1 MLRQRV
7 ITALILAG
15 ALIAT
20 LLFAPYPVQAMLF
33 ALVAAAGAWE
43 WAALVGSKGVLSRVF
58 YAAIILLLCGAL
70 WVSLSLNGAD
80 AALHARPW
88 LAIAALLWSAM
99 LVGLKYYSAGRG
111 IWGHAWVRALMG
123 WLMLTATWL
132 AVTVCLTLIN
142 GPFVVFLL
150 ILTVAS
156 ADIGAYF
163 AGRHFGQHALA
174 AEISPAKTWEG
185 FWGGMLCVALLAT
198 LIWQNLP
205 LSQLHLGW
213 GSLMVLGL
221 ATAGASVV
229 GDLTVSLLKREV
241 GLKDSGS
248 LLPGHGGLMDR
259 LDSICGAAPVFALG
273 LLLIGY

>member
-43 WAALVGSKGVLSRVF
+43 WAALVGSKGVLSRVL
-58 YAAIILLLCGAL
+58 YAAIILLLCSAL
-70 WVSLSLNGAD
+70 WVGLSLNGAD

-88 LAIAALLWSAM
+88 LAVAALLWSAM

-111 IWGHAWVRALMG
+111 VWGYVWVRAVMG
-123 WLMLTATWL
+123 WLLLTATWL

-150 ILTVAS
+150 ILTVAA

-163 AGRHFGQHALA
+163 AGLRFGQHALA

-198 LIWQNLP
+198 VIWQNLP

-213 GSLMVLGL
+213 GSLIVLGL

-248 LLPGHGGLMDR
+248 LLPGHGGLLDR
-259 LDSICGAAPVFALG
+259 LDSICGAAPAFTLG

>member
-33 ALVAAAGAWE
+33 ALVAAAGGWE
-43 WAALVGSKGVLSRVF
+43 WAVLVGAQRALTRAL
-58 YAAIILLLCGAL
+58 YAGITPLLCGAL
-70 WVSLSLNGAD
+70 WMGLVLDGPE

-88 LAIAALLWSAM
+88 LAATVLLWSAM

-111 IWGHAWVRALMG
+111 VWGYVWVRAVMG
-123 WLMLTATWL
+123 WLLLTATWL

-150 ILTVAS
+150 ILTVAA

-163 AGRHFGQHALA
+163 AGRRFGQHALA
-174 AEISPAKTWEG
+174 VEISPAKTWEG
-185 FWGGMLCVALLAT
+185 FWGGMLCVALLTT

>member
-15 ALIAT
+15 ALIVT
-20 LLFAPYPVQAMLF
+20 LLFTPFPVQAILF
-33 ALVAAAGAWE
+33 ALVATAGASE
-43 WAALVGSKGVLSRVF
+43 WAALVGAQGTLFRAA
-58 YAAIILLLCGAL
+58 YAAIIPLLCIAL
-70 WVSLSLNGAD
+70 WTGLALDGPE
-80 AALHARPW
+80 AAQHARPW
-88 LAIAALLWSAM
+88 LAATALLWSAM

-111 IWGHAWVRALMG
+111 VWGHAWIRAVMG
-123 WLMLTATWL
+123 WLMLAATWL

-142 GPFVVFLL
+142 GPFIVFLL
-150 ILTVAS
+150 MLAVAS

-163 AGRHFGQHALA
+163 AGRRFGQHALA

-213 GSLMVLGL
+213 GSLIVLGL

-259 LDSICGAAPVFALG
+259 LDSICGAAPVFTLG

>member
-1 MLRQRV
+1 MGLE
-7 ITALILAG
+7 LDG
-15 ALIAT
+15 
-20 LLFAPYPVQAMLF
+20 PE
-33 ALVAAAGAWE
+33 AAQ
-43 WAALVGSKGVLSRVF
+43 
-58 YAAIILLLCGAL
+58 
-70 WVSLSLNGAD
+70 
-80 AALHARPW
+80 HARPW
-88 LAIAALLWSAM
+88 LAATALLWSAM

-111 IWGHAWVRALMG
+111 VWGHAWVRAVMG
-123 WLMLTATWL
+123 WLMLAATWL
-132 AVTVCLTLIN
+132 AVIVCLTLIN

-150 ILTVAS
+150 ILTVAA

-163 AGRHFGQHALA
+163 AGRRFGQHALA

-198 LIWQNLP
+198 FIWQNLP

>member
-20 LLFAPYPVQAMLF
+20 LLCAPYPAQAMLF
-33 ALVAAAGAWE
+33 SLVAAAGGWE
-43 WAALVGSKGVLSRVF
+43 WAALVGAQRALSRTL
-58 YAAIILLLCGAL
+58 YAAIIPLLCIAL
-70 WVSLSLNGAD
+70 WTGLALDGPE
-80 AALHARPW
+80 AAMHARPW
-88 LAIAALLWSAM
+88 LAVTALLWSAM
-99 LVGLKYYSAGRG
+99 LLKLKYYVAGRG
-111 IWGHAWVRALMG
+111 AWRCAWLRAMMG

-132 AVTVCLTLIN
+132 AVIVCLTLIN
-142 GPFVVFLL
+142 GPFIVFLL
-150 ILTVAS
+150 ILTVAA
-156 ADIGAYF
+156 ADIGAFF
-163 AGRHFGQHALA
+163 AGRRFGQHALA

-213 GSLMVLGL
+213 GSLMLLGL
-221 ATAGASVV
+221 TTAGASVV
-229 GDLTVSLLKREV
+229 GDLTVSLVKREV
-241 GLKDSGS
+241 VLKDSGS

-259 LDSICGAAPVFALG
+259 LDSICAAAPVFALG

>member
-58 YAAIILLLCGAL
+58 YAAIILLLCVAL
-70 WVSLSLNGAD
+70 WVGLSLNGAD

-88 LAIAALLWSAM
+88 LAVAALLWSAM

-111 IWGHAWVRALMG
+111 VWGYLWVRAVMG

-150 ILTVAS
+150 ILTVAA

-163 AGRHFGQHALA
+163 AGRRFGQHALA

-221 ATAGASVV
+221 ATAGASVI

-259 LDSICGAAPVFALG
+259 LDSICGAAPVFTLG

>member
-20 LLFAPYPVQAMLF
+20 LVFAPYLVQAILF
-33 ALVAAAGAWE
+33 ALVAAAGGWE
-43 WAALVGSKGVLSRVF
+43 WAALVGAQGAFARVV
-58 YAAIILLLCGAL
+58 YAAIILLLCGVLWLGLAL
-70 WVSLSLNGAD
+70 DGPE
-80 AALHARPW
+80 AALHDRPL
-88 LAIAALLWSAM
+88 LAATALLWSAM
-99 LVGLKYYSAGRG
+99 LVGLKYYSAGRS
-111 IWGHAWVRALMG
+111 IWGHAWVRAVMG

-163 AGRHFGQHALA
+163 AGRRFGQHALA
-174 AEISPAKTWEG
+174 EEISPAKTWEG
-185 FWGGMLCVALLAT
+185 FWSGMLCVALLAT

-205 LSQLHLGW
+205 LSQLHLSW

-248 LLPGHGGLMDR
+248 LLPGHGGLLDR

>member
-58 YAAIILLLCGAL
+58 YAAIILLLCSAL
-70 WVSLSLNGAD
+70 WVGLSLNGAD
-80 AALHARPW
+80 AALHSRPW
-88 LAIAALLWSAM
+88 LAGAALLWSAM

-111 IWGHAWVRALMG
+111 VWGYLWVRAVMG

-150 ILTVAS
+150 ILTVAA

-163 AGRHFGQHALA
+163 AGRRFGQHALA

>member
-15 ALIAT
+15 ALIVT
-20 LLFAPYPVQAMLF
+20 LLFAPFPVQAILF
-33 ALVAAAGAWE
+33 ALVATAGAWE
-43 WAALVGSKGVLSRVF
+43 WAALVGAQGALFRAV
-58 YAAIILLLCGAL
+58 YAAIIPLLCSAL
-70 WVSLSLNGAD
+70 WMGLALDGPE
-80 AALHARPW
+80 AAQHSRPW
-88 LAIAALLWSAM
+88 LAATALLWSAM

-111 IWGHAWVRALMG
+111 VWGHAWVRAVMG
-123 WLMLTATWL
+123 WLMLAATWL
-132 AVTVCLTLIN
+132 AVIVCLTLIN

-150 ILTVAS
+150 ILTVAA

-163 AGRHFGQHALA
+163 AGRRFGQHALA

-198 LIWQNLP
+198 LIWRNLP

>member
-7 ITALILAG
+7 ITALILAV
-15 ALIAT
+15 ALIAA
-20 LLFAPYPVQAMLF
+20 LLFAPYPGQAMLF
-33 ALVAAAGAWE
+33 AAVAAAGGWE
-43 WAALVGSKGVLSRVF
+43 WAALVGAQVAFSRTA
-58 YAAIILLLCGAL
+58 YAAVIPLLCGAL
-70 WVSLSLNGAD
+70 WMGLALDGPE

-88 LAIAALLWSAM
+88 LAAAALLWSAM

-111 IWGHAWVRALMG
+111 IWGYVWVRAVMW

-150 ILTVAS
+150 ILTVAA

-163 AGRHFGQHALA
+163 AGRRFGQHALA
-174 AEISPAKTWEG
+174 VEISPAKTWEG

>member
-20 LLFAPYPVQAMLF
+20 LLFAPYSMQAMLF
-33 ALVAAAGAWE
+33 ASVAAAGAWE
-43 WAALVGSKGVLSRVF
+43 WAVLVGSKGVLSRVF
-58 YAAIILLLCGAL
+58 YVAVIPLLCGAL
-70 WVSLSLNGAD
+70 WMGLALDGPE

-88 LAIAALLWSAM
+88 LAAAALLWSAM

-111 IWGHAWVRALMG
+111 IWGYVWVRAVMG

-150 ILTVAS
+150 ILTVAA

-163 AGRHFGQHALA
+163 AGRRFGQHALA

>member
-43 WAALVGSKGVLSRVF
+43 WAALVGSKGVVSRVF
-58 YAAIILLLCGAL
+58 YAAIILLLCSAL
-70 WVSLSLNGAD
+70 WVGLSLNGAD

-88 LAIAALLWSAM
+88 LAVAALSWSAM

-111 IWGHAWVRALMG
+111 VWGYVWVRAVMG
-123 WLMLTATWL
+123 WLLLTATWL

-150 ILTVAS
+150 ILTVAA

-163 AGRHFGQHALA
+163 AGRRFGQHALA
-174 AEISPAKTWEG
+174 VEISPAKTWEG

-259 LDSICGAAPVFALG
+259 LDSICGAAPVFTLG

>member
-7 ITALILAG
+7 ITALFLAG
-15 ALIAT
+15 ALIVT
-20 LLFAPYPVQAMLF
+20 LLFAPFPVQAILF
-33 ALVAAAGAWE
+33 ALVATAGAWE
-43 WAALVGSKGVLSRVF
+43 WAALVGAQGTLFRAA
-58 YAAIILLLCGAL
+58 YAAIIPLLCGAL
-70 WVSLSLNGAD
+70 WMGLALDGPE
-80 AALHARPW
+80 AAQHARPW
-88 LAIAALLWSAM
+88 LAATALLWSAM

-111 IWGHAWVRALMG
+111 VWGHGWVRALMG
-123 WLMLTATWL
+123 WLMLAATWL

-142 GPFVVFLL
+142 GPFIVFLL
-150 ILTVAS
+150 ILAVAS

-163 AGRHFGQHALA
+163 AGRRFGQHALA
-174 AEISPAKTWEG
+174 ARISPAKTWEG

-213 GSLMVLGL
+213 GSLIVLGL

-259 LDSICGAAPVFALG
+259 LDSICGAAPVFTFG

>member
-15 ALIAT
+15 PLIAI
-20 LLFAPYPVQAMLF
+20 LLFAPYPMQAMLF
-33 ALVAAAGAWE
+33 ALVAAVGGWE
-43 WAALVGSKGVLSRVF
+43 WAALVGAQRATSRTL
-58 YAAIILLLCGAL
+58 YAAIIPLLCIAL
-70 WVSLSLNGAD
+70 WTGLALDGPE
-80 AALHARPW
+80 AALNARPL
-88 LAIAALLWSAM
+88 LAATALLWSAM
-99 LVGLKYYSAGRG
+99 LVGLKYYAAGRG
-111 IWGHAWVRALMG
+111 AWRHAWLRAVMG
-123 WLMLTATWL
+123 WLMLAATWL
-132 AVTVCLTLIN
+132 AVIVCLTLIN

-150 ILTVAS
+150 ILTVAA

-163 AGRHFGQHALA
+163 AGRRFGQHALA

>member
-15 ALIAT
+15 TLIAT
-20 LLFAPYPVQAMLF
+20 LLLAPYPVQAMLF
-33 ALVAAAGAWE
+33 ALVAAAGGWE
-43 WAALVGSKGVLSRVF
+43 WAALVGAQRALSRTF
-58 YAAIILLLCGAL
+58 YAAIILLLCIAL
-70 WVSLSLNGAD
+70 WTGLALDGPE

-88 LAIAALLWSAM
+88 LAAAAFLWSAM
-99 LVGLKYYSAGRG
+99 LVGLKYYAAGRG
-111 IWGHAWVRALMG
+111 AWRHAWLRAVMG

-132 AVTVCLTLIN
+132 AVIVCLTLIN

-150 ILTVAS
+150 ILTVAA

-163 AGRHFGQHALA
+163 AGRRFGQHALA

-198 LIWQNLP
+198 LIWRNLP

>member
-15 ALIAT
+15 ALIST
-20 LLFAPYPVQAMLF
+20 LLFAPFPVQAILF
-33 ALVAAAGAWE
+33 TLVAAAGAWE
-43 WAALVGSKGVLSRVF
+43 WAALVGAHGTFSRLAYSAV
-58 YAAIILLLCGAL
+58 IPLLCGAL
-70 WVSLSLNGAD
+70 WMGL
-80 AALHARPW
+80 ALDSPEVAFRARPW
-88 LAIAALLWSAM
+88 LAAAALFWSAM
-99 LVGLKYYSAGRG
+99 LLGLKYYSAGRG
-111 IWGHAWVRALMG
+111 LWGYAWVRALMG
-123 WLMLTATWL
+123 WAMLAATWL
-132 AVTVCLTLIN
+132 AVTVCLTLLN
-142 GPFVVFLL
+142 GPFMVFLL
-150 ILTVAS
+150 ILTVAA

-163 AGRHFGQHALA
+163 AGRRFGKHALA

-213 GSLMVLGL
+213 GSLMALGL
-221 ATAGASVV
+221 VTAGASVV

-248 LLPGHGGLMDR
+248 VLPGHGGLLDR

>member
-20 LLFAPYPVQAMLF
+20 LVFAPYPAQAMLF
-33 ALVAAAGAWE
+33 SLVAAAGAWE
-43 WAALVGSKGVLSRVF
+43 WAALVGSKGVLSRVL

-70 WVSLSLNGAD
+70 WVGLSLNGAD

-111 IWGHAWVRALMG
+111 VWGHAWVRALMG

-132 AVTVCLTLIN
+132 AVAVCLTLIN
-142 GPFVVFLL
+142 GPFIVFLL
-150 ILTVAS
+150 ILTVAA

-163 AGRHFGQHALA
+163 TGRRFGQHALA

-185 FWGGMLCVALLAT
+185 FWGGMLCVGLLAT

-213 GSLMVLGL
+213 GSLMALGL

-229 GDLTVSLLKREV
+229 GDLTVSLFKREV

-248 LLPGHGGLMDR
+248 LLPGHGGLLDR
-259 LDSICGAAPVFALG
+259 LDSICGAAPVFAFG

>member
-7 ITALILAG
+7 ITALILAV
-15 ALIAT
+15 ALIAA
-20 LLFAPYPVQAMLF
+20 LLFAPYPAQAMLF
-33 ALVAAAGAWE
+33 AAVAAAGGWE
-43 WAALVGSKGVLSRVF
+43 WAALVGAQVAFSRTAH
-58 YAAIILLLCGAL
+58 AAVIPLLCGAL
-70 WVSLSLNGAD
+70 WMGLALDGPE

-88 LAIAALLWSAM
+88 LAAAALLWSAM

-111 IWGHAWVRALMG
+111 VWGYVWVRAVMG
-123 WLMLTATWL
+123 WLLLTATWL

-150 ILTVAS
+150 ILTVAA

-163 AGRHFGQHALA
+163 AGRRFGQHALA
-174 AEISPAKTWEG
+174 VEISPAKTWEG

>member
-20 LLFAPYPVQAMLF
+20 LVFAPYPAQAMLF
-33 ALVAAAGAWE
+33 SLVAAAGAWE

-58 YAAIILLLCGAL
+58 YSAIILLLCSAL
-70 WVSLSLNGAD
+70 WVGLSLNGAD

-88 LAIAALLWSAM
+88 LAATVLLWSAM

-111 IWGHAWVRALMG
+111 VWGHAWVRAVMG

-150 ILTVAS
+150 ILTVAA

-163 AGRHFGQHALA
+163 AGRRFGQHALA
-174 AEISPAKTWEG
+174 GEISPAKTWEG

>member
-15 ALIAT
+15 PLIAI
-20 LLFAPYPVQAMLF
+20 LLFAPYPMQAMLF
-33 ALVAAAGAWE
+33 ALVAAAGGWE
-43 WAALVGSKGVLSRVF
+43 WAALVGAQRAISRTL
-58 YAAIILLLCGAL
+58 YAAIIPLLCIAL
-70 WVSLSLNGAD
+70 WTGLALDGPE
-80 AALHARPW
+80 AALNARPL
-88 LAIAALLWSAM
+88 LAATALLWSAM
-99 LVGLKYYSAGRG
+99 LVGLKYYAAGRG
-111 IWGHAWVRALMG
+111 AWRYAWLRAVMG
-123 WLMLTATWL
+123 WLMLAATWL
-132 AVTVCLTLIN
+132 AVIVCLTLIN

-150 ILTVAS
+150 ILTVAA

-163 AGRHFGQHALA
+163 AGRRFGQHALA

-198 LIWQNLP
+198 FIWQNLP

-229 GDLTVSLLKREV
+229 GDLTISLLKREV

-248 LLPGHGGLMDR
+248 MLPGHGGLMDR

>member
-15 ALIAT
+15 ALTAA
-20 LLFAPYPVQAMLF
+20 LLFAPYPAQAVLF
-33 ALVAAAGAWE
+33 ALVAAAGGWE
-43 WAALVGSKGVLSRVF
+43 WASLVGAKGVLSRVF

-70 WVSLSLNGAD
+70 WVGLSLNGAD

-88 LAIAALLWSAM
+88 LAVAALLWSAM

-163 AGRHFGQHALA
+163 AGRRFGQHALA

>member
-7 ITALILAG
+7 ITALILAV
-15 ALIAT
+15 ALIAA
-20 LLFAPYPVQAMLF
+20 LLFAPYPAQAMLF
-33 ALVAAAGAWE
+33 AAVAAAGGWE
-43 WAALVGSKGVLSRVF
+43 CAALVGAQVAFSRTA
-58 YAAIILLLCGAL
+58 YAAVIPLLCGAL
-70 WVSLSLNGAD
+70 WMGLALDGPE

-88 LAIAALLWSAM
+88 LAAAALLWSAM

-111 IWGHAWVRALMG
+111 VWGYLWVRAVMG

-150 ILTVAS
+150 ILTVAA

-163 AGRHFGQHALA
+163 AGRRFGQHALA
-174 AEISPAKTWEG
+174 VEISPAKTWEG

>member
-7 ITALILAG
+7 ITALILAV
-15 ALIAT
+15 ALIAA
-20 LLFAPYPVQAMLF
+20 LLFAPYPAQAMLF
-33 ALVAAAGAWE
+33 AAVAAAGGWE
-43 WAALVGSKGVLSRVF
+43 WAALVGAQVAFSRTA
-58 YAAIILLLCGAL
+58 YAAVIPLLCGAL
-70 WVSLSLNGAD
+70 WMGLALDGPE

-88 LAIAALLWSAM
+88 LAAAALLWSAM

-111 IWGHAWVRALMG
+111 VWGYLWVRAVMG

-150 ILTVAS
+150 ILTVAA

-163 AGRHFGQHALA
+163 AGRRFGRHALA

>member
-15 ALIAT
+15 TLIAT

-33 ALVAAAGAWE
+33 ALVAAAGGWE
-43 WAALVGSKGVLSRVF
+43 WAGLVGAQRALSRTF
-58 YAAIILLLCGAL
+58 YAAMIPLLCIAL
-70 WVSLSLNGAD
+70 WTGLALDGP
-80 AALHARPW
+80 AASLHARPW
-88 LAIAALLWSAM
+88 LAATAFLWSAM
-99 LVGLKYYSAGRG
+99 LVGLKYYAAGRG
-111 IWGHAWVRALMG
+111 AWRYAWLRAVMG

-132 AVTVCLTLIN
+132 AVIVCLTLIN

-150 ILTVAS
+150 ILTVAA

-163 AGRHFGQHALA
+163 AGRRFGQHALA

>member
-7 ITALILAG
+7 ITALILAV
-15 ALIAT
+15 ALIAA
-20 LLFAPYPVQAMLF
+20 LLFAPYPAQAMLF
-33 ALVAAAGAWE
+33 AAVAAAGGWE
-43 WAALVGSKGVLSRVF
+43 LAALVGAQVAFSRTA
-58 YAAIILLLCGAL
+58 YAAVIPLLCGAL
-70 WVSLSLNGAD
+70 WMGLALDGPE

-88 LAIAALLWSAM
+88 LAAAALLWSAM

-111 IWGHAWVRALMG
+111 VWGYLWVRAVMG

-150 ILTVAS
+150 ILTVAA

-163 AGRHFGQHALA
+163 AGRRFGQHALA

-185 FWGGMLCVALLAT
+185 FWGGMMCVALLAT

-248 LLPGHGGLMDR
+248 LLPGHGGVMDR